1 MYFGEPVYRATDE
14 EREALV
20 VALDT
25 AQANP
30 ASLDNMKKVPDP
42 EKLSVREWVAVVA
55 GLVVFL
61 ASTLLAV
68 VLPPLDSLPP
78 WTGWLLAVA
87 AILGLL
93 LLVTTTVRALLRT
106 DHEGVE
112 RQEAARASMVAVLVI
127 VVAGYAY
134 ALLEGFAG
142 LPRLTAAVPATAAA
156 LVWMIAFAWNRPE
169 GDV

>member
-1 MYFGEPVYRATDE
+1 
-14 EREALV
+14 
-20 VALDT
+20 
-25 AQANP
+25 
-30 ASLDNMKKVPDP
+30 MKKLSDP
-42 EKLSVREWVAVVA
+42 EKLSGREWFAVVT

-61 ASTLLAV
+61 ASTVIAV
-68 VLPPLDSLPP
+68 VLPPLDTLPP
-78 WTGWLLAVA
+78 WPGWVLAVA

-93 LLVTTTVRALLRT
+93 LLVITTVRALLRT
-106 DHEGVE
+106 DTEGVE
-112 RQEAARASMVAVLVI
+112 RQEAARASMIAVLVI

-142 LPRLTAAVPATAAA
+142 LPRLTAAAPATAAG